1 MTKLKEDLKGAIVI
15 AKRVHSK
22 YDGSG
27 FVATQMLM
35 DDLVRKN
42 SVNKNKEEASK
53 IKKQIKALQAK
64 KPKNKK

>member
-35 DDLVRKN
+35 DNLVRKN
-42 SVNKNKEEASK
+42 SVNKNKEE
-53 IKKQIKALQAK
+53 
-64 KPKNKK
+64 